1 MSEENRKLDLLLR
14 TLRTFN
20 SGVWEENAPAE
31 CKYCNLNRE
40 GVRLLLEYIDSFI
53 KKLTRIE
60 NYLDRRSDIPMEVLV
75 NVKNIIHSEVEDEVI

>member
-14 TLRTFN
+14 TLRTFD

-60 NYLDRRSDIPMEVLV
+60 NYLDRHSDIPIEVVV
-75 NVKNIIHSEVEDEVI
+75 NIKNIIHSESDNDGS